1 MSDPTLPADPQH
13 LDAAS
18 VRATVERLDARI
30 KARFPTRNLTRLPG
44 QLVEVIEAKVCSARR
59 FSLVW
64 SSSRIDSADDA
75 IMARLTCTQSS

>member
-44 QLVEVIEAKVCSARR
+44 QLIEVIDHLSERQSVWRARR
-59 FSLVW
+59 RW
-64 SSSRIDSADDA
+64 RGCAP
-75 IMARLTCTQSS
+75 RR